1 MRIEYHNGR
10 SNKNGKMIQV
20 PDSQILVHIAAASTA
35 QDDAR
40 YRAQVAAILDFQCA
54 SRHSLREETN
64 SSPPTSADNTRS
76 FSADVAVQSPVSPT
90 TQHEA
95 SPILREAPR
104 PAYTTLSSSDH
115 RLLPEKDSPAP
126 RKHIISNHPDSL
138 ESLISAIPDSQPE
151 IGQELVPAEQSRA
164 ELSPPSQL
172 APPPK
177 RRRTAPASPDPV
189 QPLLIADSPA
199 ADQPAASHGVIP
211 IENELPIPTGLPE
224 IPIEISSSDQGK
236 GPDSSITRTTTPSH
250 HIPANTPTPT
260 QSQSQNQ
267 TPNNINLSTLPLQIH
282 PPRPPIS
289 TAPFTTH
296 ITPTLSMLT
305 ERLNPTRTYNPS
317 TQTRPLDPLERGY
330 WLVHLAIQNPQTRK
344 RESADLADQNPI
356 PESGT
361 TNATQSPTSRPKSKS
376 NPKDIMR
383 TWPYPLFH
391 AFWSFLSDFVGRD
404 GRAGW
409 GVWCIL
415 EAVTAPSTISSDTH
429 VSLKVYAW
437 GEVAMHVYLLLFLA
451 SERRI
456 RGMGVQWRDS
466 GEEVVIQMP

>member
-1 MRIEYHNGR
+1 
-10 SNKNGKMIQV
+10 MIQV

-236 GPDSSITRTTTPSH
+236 GPDPSIT
-250 HIPANTPTPT
+250 
-260 QSQSQNQ
+260 Q
-267 TPNNINLSTLPLQIH
+267 
-282 PPRPPIS
+282 
-289 TAPFTTH
+289 
-296 ITPTLSMLT
+296 
-305 ERLNPTRTYNPS
+305 RLNPTRTYNPS

>member
-1 MRIEYHNGR
+1 MLSIDKYYDPRFSPTSALEYHNGR
-10 SNKNGKMIQV
+10 SRNGKMI
-20 PDSQILVHIAAASTA
+20 PETQILVHIAAAGTA

-40 YRAQVAAILDFQCA
+40 YRAQVAAILEFQCA
-54 SRHSLREETN
+54 SRQPLMETDK
-64 SSPPTSADNTRS
+64 SSPPTDPNTAHP
-76 FSADVAVQSPVSPT
+76 FSAGAAVHSSVPST

-104 PAYTTLSSSDH
+104 PAYATLSSDR
-115 RLLPEKDSPAP
+115 RLIPERDGASPCHP
-126 RKHIISNHPDSL
+126 IISNHPDSL
-138 ESLISAIPDSQPE
+138 ESLISVIPDSQPE
-151 IGQELVPAEQSRA
+151 IADELVHAEQSRA
-164 ELSPPSQL
+164 ELSSPSQL

-177 RRRTAPASPDPV
+177 RRRTAPASPDPA
-189 QPLLIADSPA
+189 QPVLIADSPA

-211 IENELPIPTGLPE
+211 IENEEYLLPSGSPQ
-224 IPIEISSSDQGK
+224 IPIQISSSDPEE
-236 GPDSSITRTTTPSH
+236 GPDCAITHPTTHSH
-250 HIPANTPTPT
+250 HIPANTL
-260 QSQSQNQ
+260 
-267 TPNNINLSTLPLQIH
+267 TPNLINLSSLPLEIH

-296 ITPTLSMLT
+296 ITPTLSMLA
-305 ERLNPTRTYNPS
+305 ERLNPARTYKPS

-330 WLVHLAIQNPQTRK
+330 WLVHLAIEQPQNRDRDP
-344 RESADLADQNPI
+344 ADLLPDPNLNPKPGATNSTQNQTPK
-356 PESGT
+356 
-361 TNATQSPTSRPKSKS
+361 PKSKE
-376 NPKDIMR
+376 NTC

-391 AFWSFLSDFVGRD
+391 AFWSFLSDFVGKD

-415 EAVTAPSTISSDTH
+415 EAAPAPSTLSSDTH
-429 VSLKVYAW
+429 VSLKVYVW

-466 GEEVVIQMP
+466 REEVVIQMP

>member
-1 MRIEYHNGR
+1 
-10 SNKNGKMIQV
+10 MIQA
-20 PDSQILVHIAAASTA
+20 PDSQILVHITAASTA

-54 SRHSLREETN
+54 SRHPRMEESN
-64 SSPPTSADNTRS
+64 SPPPTSVDTTH
-76 FSADVAVQSPVSPT
+76 FVSAGAAGQSSASPT

-95 SPILREAPR
+95 SPILREASR
-104 PAYTTLSSSDH
+104 PAYTTLSSDH
-115 RLLPEKDSPAP
+115 RLLPQKDSPAP

-138 ESLISAIPDSQPE
+138 ESLISVIPDSQPE
-151 IGQELVPAEQSRA
+151 IAQELVRAEQSRA

-177 RRRTAPASPDPV
+177 RPRTAPASPDPA
-189 QPLLIADSPA
+189 QALLIADALA
-199 ADQPAASHGVIP
+199 ADQPAVSHGVIP
-211 IENELPIPTGLPE
+211 IENKQSIPTDTPE
-224 IPIEISSSDQGK
+224 IPIQISSSDKGK
-236 GPDSSITRTTTPSH
+236 APDVPIPHTTTPSH
-250 HIPANTPTPT
+250 HIPANTPTPSLT
-260 QSQSQNQ
+260 PSQTQ
-267 TPNNINLSTLPLQIH
+267 TPNHINLSTLPLEIH

-305 ERLNPTRTYNPS
+305 ERLNPARTYKPT

-330 WLVHLAIQNPQTRK
+330 WLVHLAVEEPRSLERT
-344 RESADLADQNPI
+344 SADLADPNPI

-361 TNATQSPTSRPKSKS
+361 TNATQNPTSRSRSKSK
-376 NPKDIMR
+376 PKEIMR
-383 TWPYPLFH
+383 TWPCPLFH

-415 EAVTAPSTISSDTH
+415 EAAAAPSTLSSDTH

-456 RGMGVQWRDS
+456 RGMGVQWRDA

>member
-1 MRIEYHNGR
+1 
-10 SNKNGKMIQV
+10 MIQV
-20 PDSQILVHIAAASTA
+20 PESQILVHIAAASTA

-54 SRHSLREETN
+54 SRHPLMEETN
-64 SSPPTSADNTRS
+64 SSPPTSADNTHP
-76 FSADVAVQSPVSPT
+76 FSADAAVQFSASPT

-104 PAYTTLSSSDH
+104 PAYTTLSSDP
-115 RLLPEKDSPAP
+115 RLLPRKDSPAP

-138 ESLISAIPDSQPE
+138 ESLISVIPDSQPE
-151 IGQELVPAEQSRA
+151 IDQELVRAEQSRA

-177 RRRTAPASPDPV
+177 RHRTAPASPDPA
-189 QPLLIADSPA
+189 QPILIADSPA
-199 ADQPAASHGVIP
+199 TDQPATSHGVIP
-211 IENELPIPTGLPE
+211 IENELSIPTSIPTGFPE
-224 IPIEISSSDQGK
+224 IPIEVSSSDQGK
-236 GPDSSITRTTTPSH
+236 GPDPPITRTTTPSH
-250 HIPANTPTPT
+250 HMPANTPTPT
-260 QSQSQNQ
+260 PTQNQ
-267 TPNNINLSTLPLQIH
+267 TPNHINLSTLPLEIH

-289 TAPFTTH
+289 TAPFITH
-296 ITPTLSMLT
+296 ITSTLAMLT
-305 ERLNPTRTYNPS
+305 ERLNPARTYKPS

-330 WLVHLAIQNPQTRK
+330 WLVHLAIQNPQS
-344 RESADLADQNPI
+344 RERDSDDLADQNPN
-356 PESGT
+356 PKSGT

-376 NPKDIMR
+376 KSEPTEIMR
-383 TWPYPLFH
+383 VWPYPLFH

-415 EAVTAPSTISSDTH
+415 EAATAPSTLSSDTY

>member
-20 PDSQILVHIAAASTA
+20 PDSQILVHIAAASTV
-35 QDDAR
+35 QDEAR
-40 YRAQVAAILDFQCA
+40 YRAQVAAILDFQCTA
-54 SRHSLREETN
+54 RHPLIEETN
-64 SSPPTSADNTRS
+64 ASPPTSADNTRS
-76 FSADVAVQSPVSPT
+76 FSADVAVQSSVSPT

-104 PAYTTLSSSDH
+104 PAYTTLSSDP

-138 ESLISAIPDSQPE
+138 ESLISVIPDSQPE
-151 IGQELVPAEQSRA
+151 IAQELVRAEQSRA

-189 QPLLIADSPA
+189 QPLVIADPPA
-199 ADQPAASHGVIP
+199 TDQPAASHGVIP
-211 IENELPIPTGLPE
+211 IENELPLPTAIPTGFPE

-236 GPDSSITRTTTPSH
+236 GPDASITRTTTPSH
-250 HIPANTPTPT
+250 HIPVNTPTPT
-260 QSQSQNQ
+260 QI
-267 TPNNINLSTLPLQIH
+267 PDHINLSTLPLEIH

-296 ITPTLSMLT
+296 ITQTLSMLT
-305 ERLNPTRTYNPS
+305 ERLNPARTYKPS

-330 WLVHLAIQNPQTRK
+330 WLVHLAVENPQN
-344 RESADLADQNPI
+344 RERDSADLVDQNPI
-356 PESGT
+356 PKSGN

-376 NPKDIMR
+376 NSESKEIMR

-391 AFWSFLSDFVGRD
+391 AFWSFLSEFVGRD

-415 EAVTAPSTISSDTH
+415 EDATASSTLSSDTH

>member
-1 MRIEYHNGR
+1 
-10 SNKNGKMIQV
+10 MIQA
-20 PDSQILVHIAAASTA
+20 PDSQILVHITAPSTA

-40 YRAQVAAILDFQCA
+40 YRAQVAAILDFECA
-54 SRHSLREETN
+54 SRHLLIEESNT
-64 SSPPTSADNTRS
+64 SPPTSVDTTH
-76 FSADVAVQSPVSPT
+76 FLSAGAAVQSSASPT
-90 TQHEA
+90 TQHEV

-104 PAYTTLSSSDH
+104 PAYTTLLSSDH

-126 RKHIISNHPDSL
+126 RKHIISNHSDSL
-138 ESLISAIPDSQPE
+138 ESLISVIPDSQPE
-151 IGQELVPAEQSRA
+151 IAQELVRAEQSRA

-177 RRRTAPASPDPV
+177 RPRTAPASPDPA
-189 QPLLIADSPA
+189 QPLLIADALA
-199 ADQPAASHGVIP
+199 ADQPSVSHGVIP
-211 IENELPIPTGLPE
+211 IENKQSIPTDIPTGLPE
-224 IPIEISSSDQGK
+224 IPIQISSSDKGK
-236 GPDSSITRTTTPSH
+236 DPDVPIPHTTIPSH
-250 HIPANTPTPT
+250 HIPANTPSP
-260 QSQSQNQ
+260 SQTQ
-267 TPNNINLSTLPLQIH
+267 TPNHINLSTLPLEIH

-305 ERLNPTRTYNPS
+305 ERLNPARTYKPT

-330 WLVHLAIQNPQTRK
+330 WLVHLAVEEPRSLERTA
-344 RESADLADQNPI
+344 ADLADQNPN

-361 TNATQSPTSRPKSKS
+361 TNATQNPTSRPRSRSKSKS
-376 NPKDIMR
+376 KPKPKPKEIMR
-383 TWPYPLFH
+383 TWPWPLFH

-415 EAVTAPSTISSDTH
+415 EAAEAPSTLSSDTH

-456 RGMGVQWRDS
+456 RGMGVQWRDA

>member
-1 MRIEYHNGR
+1 
-10 SNKNGKMIQV
+10 MIQV
-20 PDSQILVHIAAASTA
+20 PESQILVHIAAASTA

-54 SRHSLREETN
+54 SRHQLMGESN

-76 FSADVAVQSPVSPT
+76 VSAGAAVQSSGSPT

-95 SPILREAPR
+95 LPILREAPR
-104 PAYTTLSSSDH
+104 PAYTALSSDP

-126 RKHIISNHPDSL
+126 RRHIISNHPDSL

-151 IGQELVPAEQSRA
+151 IGQELVRAEQSRA

-177 RRRTAPASPDPV
+177 RPRTAPASPDPV
-189 QPLLIADSPA
+189 QPLLIPDSLA
-199 ADQPAASHGVIP
+199 ADQPVVSPGAIP
-211 IENELPIPTGLPE
+211 IENKQPIPTAIPTGFPE

-236 GPDSSITRTTTPSH
+236 GPDVSVTHTTTPSH

-260 QSQSQNQ
+260 QPRTQ
-267 TPNNINLSTLPLQIH
+267 TPNHINISTLPLEIH
-282 PPRPPIS
+282 PPRPPVS

-305 ERLNPTRTYNPS
+305 ERLNPARTYKPS

-330 WLVHLAIQNPQTRK
+330 WLMHFAVEDPRN
-344 RESADLADQNPI
+344 RERDPADLADLSPT
-356 PESGT
+356 PKPRT
-361 TNATQSPTSRPKSKS
+361 TNATTSKPKE
-376 NPKDIMR
+376 ITR

-415 EAVTAPSTISSDTH
+415 EAATAPSTLSSDTH

>member
-1 MRIEYHNGR
+1 
-10 SNKNGKMIQV
+10 MIQA
-20 PDSQILVHIAAASTA
+20 PDSQILVHITAGSTA

-54 SRHSLREETN
+54 SRHPLMEENN
-64 SSPPTSADNTRS
+64 SSPPTSVDNTHS
-76 FSADVAVQSPVSPT
+76 LSAGTAMQSSVSPT

-104 PAYTTLSSSDH
+104 PAYTTLSSDP

-138 ESLISAIPDSQPE
+138 ESLISVIPDSQPG
-151 IGQELVPAEQSRA
+151 IGQELVRAEQSHA

-177 RRRTAPASPDPV
+177 RRRTAPASPDPA

-199 ADQPAASHGVIP
+199 TDQPAASHGVIP
-211 IENELPIPTGLPE
+211 IENQQPIPTGFPE

-236 GPDSSITRTTTPSH
+236 APDPSITHTTTPSH

-260 QSQSQNQ
+260 Q
-267 TPNNINLSTLPLQIH
+267 TPNHINLSTLPLEIH

-305 ERLNPTRTYNPS
+305 ERLNPARTYKPS

-330 WLVHLAIQNPQTRK
+330 WLVHLAVENPRTRE
-344 RESADLADQNPI
+344 RDSADPADPNPT
-356 PESGT
+356 PKSGT
-361 TNATQSPTSRPKSKS
+361 TNATQNPTSKPK
-376 NPKDIMR
+376 PKPKPKEIMR

-415 EAVTAPSTISSDTH
+415 EAATAPSTLSSDTH

-451 SERRI
+451 SERQI
-456 RGMGVQWRDS
+456 RGMGVQWRDA